1 MLYYYDFRGR
11 KYPNT
16 AYLHEQGSDISKGLL
31 LLKDGKPITKEG
43 FYWLLISLAGNW
55 AGNADREDG
64 LKTDKIPIDD
74 RIKWGFQNEQLMI
87 DCANDPIKNTMWM
100 SADKPWQFIAGCIEL
115 RNFRNS
121 QEHKDDYSYVTRLVC
136 FVDG

>member
-64 LKTDKIPIDD
+64 LKTDKIPIND
-74 RIKWGFQNEQLMI
+74 RISGVFKM
-87 DCANDPIKNTMWM
+87 
-100 SADKPWQFIAGCIEL
+100 
-115 RNFRNS
+115 NS
-121 QEHKDDYSYVTRLVC
+121 
-136 FVDG
+136 